1 MREKEWSS
9 DKMEN
14 ELEMQKANKTKA
26 QSADEIGGRKGK
38 GSMTGLLEKI
48 TPDPKKQKKVVAE

>member
-26 QSADEIGGRKGK
+26 TKPEEVGGRKGK
-38 GSMTGLLEKI
+38 GTMTGLLEKI
-48 TPDPKKQKKVVAE
+48 TPDPRKKKTVIA